1 MPAKWKRER
10 KRAAELNKLGDSFS
24 ERDKHTHRHTPTHS
38 LAHTFTH
45 WHAKS
50 ELFSAT
56 HKLRGNC
63 CSPFGETAPF
73 YAHLHSIFKDNHLA
87 ETRPRILVVIARF
100 VSDKFNCSRQSRLNY
115 LIPARASRIVV
126 AEEGKE
132 KIQNTL
138 REYLKNAKIG
148 LHLVGQAVHE
158 I

>member
-1 MPAKWKRER
+1 M
-10 KRAAELNKLGDSFS
+10 
-24 ERDKHTHRHTPTHS
+24 
-38 LAHTFTH
+38 
-45 WHAKS
+45 
-50 ELFSAT
+50 
-56 HKLRGNC
+56 
-63 CSPFGETAPF
+63 
-73 YAHLHSIFKDNHLA
+73 A
-87 ETRPRILVVIARF
+87 ETRPRILVAIARF

-148 LHLVGQAVHE
+148 LHLVGQAVHS